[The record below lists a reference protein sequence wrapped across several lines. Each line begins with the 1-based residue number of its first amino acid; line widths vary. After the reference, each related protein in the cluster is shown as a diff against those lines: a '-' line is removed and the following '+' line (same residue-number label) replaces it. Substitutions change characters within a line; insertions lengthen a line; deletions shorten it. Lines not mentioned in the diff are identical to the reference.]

1 MIWLR
6 CLLLIFLVS
15 GCKVS
20 AGPDE
25 GITETYGQSLA
36 KHVEETTGFVDY
48 SSWAEDRVALDA
60 YIMWGTKII
69 NAETYSDWE
78 RAEKISFWMNLY
90 NALTIQAI
98 LDHFPVRS
106 IREIEGVWDKRFV
119 SVMGKP
125 ISLNEIEHDV
135 LRKEFKEPRVHYA
148 LVCAARSCPPLRSEL
163 FTKNKL
169 ADQLLDQQQRFFSK
183 KENIQYDAETGV
195 LTLSAL
201 LNWYE
206 TDFIGGLTNASVSE
220 WSDEMKKETL
230 ILYLRKNS
238 KEGGR
243 LNDSLPVI
251 RYSDYDWALN
261 EAISKN
267 L

>member
-6 CLLLIFLVS
+6 CLFLVFVVS

-20 AGPDE
+20 AEPDTE
-25 GITETYGQSLA
+25 ITEAYGQSLG
-36 KHVEETTGFVDY
+36 KYVEETTGFVDY
-48 SSWAEDRVALDA
+48 SSWAEDRVGLDT
-60 YIMWGTKII
+60 YIMWVTEVI

-78 RAEKISFWMNLY
+78 RSEKISFWMNLY

-98 LDHFPVRS
+98 LDHYPIRS
-106 IREIEGVWDKRFV
+106 IREIEGVWDKRSV
-119 SVMGKP
+119 SIMGKP

-135 LRKEFKEPRVHYA
+135 LRKEFEEPRVHYA
-148 LVCAARSCPPLRSEL
+148 LVCAAKSCPPLRDEL

-169 ADQLLDQQQRFFSK
+169 ADQQQRFFSK

-220 WSDEMKKETL
+220 WSDEIKKKTL

-251 RYSDYDWALN
+251 GYSDYDWALN
-261 EAISKN
+261 EAISKSH
-267 L
+267 